1 MLLPALQ
8 RCQRLLVH
16 SINDLNRL
24 KELGLVGNVAMFPH
38 GVLDYSRTAEPHS
51 DKEKVIASYGF
62 FLPHKGL
69 LELIE
74 ALSVMVKSG
83 EKVKLRMI
91 NAEYPVLVSSELI
104 STARRKIE
112 QLKSSRHIELITDY
126 LPDEESLDLMS
137 GADLIVFPYQQ
148 TGESSSAAVRYGL
161 ATGCPIAV
169 TPLTFF
175 DDVAGAVLKL
185 PGFSPAEIAQGLT
198 QLLDQ
203 IEKDAPEIQ
212 HTQENAERWRK
223 AHSYSLLSS
232 RLYGMIQALH
242 RRQALLIR

>member
-1 MLLPALQ
+1 
-8 RCQRLLVH
+8 
-16 SINDLNRL
+16 
-24 KELGLVGNVAMFPH
+24 MFPH
-38 GVLDYSRTAEPHS
+38 GVLEYSPAIKARN

-74 ALSVMVKSG
+74 AISIMVKSG

-104 STARRKIE
+104 DTARRKID
-112 QLKSSRHIELITDY
+112 QLKLSKHIELITDY
-126 LPDEESLDLMS
+126 LSDEESLDRMS

-169 TPLTFF
+169 TPLPIF
-175 DDVAGAVLKL
+175 DDVGGAVLKL

-198 QLLDQ
+198 QIIHQ
-203 IEKDAPEIQ
+203 IQKDAPEIQ
-212 HTQENAERWRK
+212 RVREEAERWRK
-223 AHSYSLLSS
+223 VHSYSLLAY
-232 RLYGMIQALH
+232 RFYGMVQALH
-242 RRQALLIR
+242 RKRLQYLDVKW